1 MTQTLSMSTLYQ
13 KLSAIGLSE
22 SYVRRSAL
30 PSWWNDE
37 LNNQPTAVLEGAGH
51 IAKRLHLDLRSL
63 ISDDQEVQFKPL
75 PQTKFK
81 YHLQRESD
89 VPSTS
94 HQLASRVAELVAY
107 GIQTPFV
114 PIPEDANQIRA
125 EILQTNPQIN
135 LESLLNYCWQHGIA
149 VVYFNDYPDNTR
161 KITGL
166 IQWQGDRLC
175 RLAENRPVI
184 VLSSKRT
191 HPAWLAFH
199 LAHELA
205 HLALGH
211 IKEGILIDD
220 EIKQDSSDQEEIDA
234 NLFAVQ
240 LLVNDLDHCFSGKEV
255 TSSKHLKNKINK
267 ILKSDSTVDPCAL
280 AFNYAWHTGKYDFAN
295 KAVEQL
301 NASNDG
307 HKIINQFLEN
317 HIAWESLSDDNS
329 DHLDKILGN

>member
-1 MTQTLSMSTLYQ
+1 MTQTLSMSTLYK

-63 ISDDQEVQFKPL
+63 LSDDQEVQFKQL

-81 YHLQRESD
+81 YHLQQGAD
-89 VPSTS
+89 IPSTS
-94 HQLASRVAELVAY
+94 HQLASRVAELVAS
-107 GIQTPFV
+107 GVQTPFV
-114 PIPEDANQIRA
+114 PIPEDVKQVRA
-125 EILQTNPQIN
+125 EILQNYSQIN

-149 VVYFNDYPDNTR
+149 VVYFSDYPDNTR
-161 KITGL
+161 KITGM
-166 IQWQGDRLC
+166 IQWQGD
-175 RLAENRPVI
+175 RPVI

-211 IKEGILIDD
+211 LKEGILIDD
-220 EIKQDSSDQEEIDA
+220 EIKRDSKDQEEIEA
-234 NLFAVQ
+234 NIFAVK
-240 LLVNDLDHCFSGKEV
+240 LLVNDFDNCFEGKDV

-280 AFNYAWHTGKYDFAN
+280 AFNYAWNAGRYDFAN

-301 NASNDG
+301 NDTENG
-307 HKIINQFLEN
+307 HQIINQFLEN
-317 HIAWESLSDDNS
+317 HLDWESLSDDNS
-329 DHLDKILGN
+329 DHLDKILGD